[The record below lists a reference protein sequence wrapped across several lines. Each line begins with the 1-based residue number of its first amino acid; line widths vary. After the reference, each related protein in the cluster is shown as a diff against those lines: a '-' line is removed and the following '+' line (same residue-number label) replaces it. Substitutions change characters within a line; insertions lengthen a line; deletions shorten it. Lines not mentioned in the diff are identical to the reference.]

1 MTAQDHDRDVAI
13 AGQLGELRGMV
24 VQVLQQLTSLVERVQ
39 AGETAANSRMS
50 HLEIGFAQL
59 RTELKALTQQHLDD
73 MRRLAEERAARAAAE
88 REAAAEKAA
97 AERQAAAEK
106 AARRPAWWNTAAG
119 IAAIIAA
126 VVTILGLGGA
136 IYAQVKP

>member
-1 MTAQDHDRDVAI
+1 MTAQDHDRDVAL

-50 HLEIGFAQL
+50 HLEISVTQL
-59 RTELKALTQQHLDD
+59 STQLKALTQQHLDD
-73 MRRLAEERAARAAAE
+73 MRRLAEERAARTAAE
-88 REAAAEKAA
+88 RDAAA
-97 AERQAAAEK
+97 RQ
-106 AARRPAWWNTAAG
+106 PSWWNTAAG

-126 VVTILGLGGA
+126 VVALLGIGGA

>member
-1 MTAQDHDRDVAI
+1 MTAQDHDRDVAL

-59 RTELKALTQQHLDD
+59 RTEMKALTQQHLDD
-73 MRRLAEERAARAAAE
+73 MRRLAEERAARTAAE
-88 REAAAEKAA
+88 
-97 AERQAAAEK
+97 QAA
-106 AARRPAWWNTAAG
+106 AARRPAWWNTAGG
-119 IAAIIAA
+119 IAAIVAA

>member
-1 MTAQDHDRDVAI
+1 VSGLEQHERDVAL

-50 HLEIGFAQL
+50 TLEVGFAQL
-59 RTELKALTQQHLDD
+59 RTELKALTQQHIDD

-88 REAAAEKAA
+88 REAAAERAA
-97 AERQAAAEK
+97 AERQAAA
-106 AARRPAWWNTAAG
+106 RRPSWWNTAG
-119 IAAIIAA
+119 GVAAIITA
-126 VVTILGLGGA
+126 VVGLLALGGV